1 MAYRAAELA
10 VGSGLQVRIAIVS
23 PYGLDR
29 PGGVQEQARGL
40 TKHLTSA
47 GHDVRLI
54 GPGTSDGS
62 WISTGGTTE
71 VEANAAIAPVCLEP
85 GAVAKVKESIV
96 WAQVVHVH
104 EPLVPVVGPAA
115 WMGEGIPSVGTF
127 HADPAAIVRGIY
139 RFGGPLLAHLLGRID
154 ALTAVSEEAARAIRS
169 FVPHPLLIP
178 NGVDVATFEV
188 SDDRVPHRVA
198 FVGRD
203 DRRKGLD
210 VLLQAW
216 PRVLGTV
223 PDAELVVVGARR
235 DLQIPGVSFEGR
247 VSEERKRSLLGSAA
261 VYCGPNTGGE
271 SFGITLV
278 EGMAA
283 SCAIVASD
291 LPAFRSVAG
300 PVAFYVRPGDA
311 EDLATTLV
319 DVLTDRARMRAM
331 GEAARRRALRFDWSR
346 VIPRWVRLYTEV
358 SEGFARRHRR

>member
-1 MAYRAAELA
+1 
-10 VGSGLQVRIAIVS
+10 VRIAIVS

-40 TKHLTSA
+40 TKHLRSA

-54 GPGTSDGS
+54 GPGASDGS
-62 WISTGGTTE
+62 WISIGGTTE

-85 GAVAKVKESIV
+85 GAVAKVKEAIV

-115 WMGEGIPSVGTF
+115 WMTEGIPSVGTF
-127 HADPAAIVRGIY
+127 HADPAAVVRGIY

-154 ALTAVSEEAARAIRS
+154 VLTAVSEEAARAVRG
-169 FVPHPLLIP
+169 FVPHPVLIP
-178 NGVDVATFEV
+178 NGVDVTAFEPS
-188 SDDRVPHRVA
+188 SDRSPHRVA

-216 PRVLGTV
+216 PRVLGMV
-223 PDAELVVVGARR
+223 PDAELVVVGASR
-235 DLQIPGVSFEGR
+235 DLQIRGVSFEGR

-271 SFGITLV
+271 SFGIALV

-283 SCAIVASD
+283 SCAVVVSD

-300 PVAFYVRPGDA
+300 PVADYVRPGDV
-311 EDLATTLV
+311 ENLAAALV
-319 DVLTDRARMRAM
+319 SVLTNRARMHTM
-331 GEAARRRALRFDWSR
+331 GEAARQRALMFDWSR
-346 VIPRWVRLYTEV
+346 VIPRWVRLYTQV
-358 SEGFARRHRR
+358 SESFARRRRR